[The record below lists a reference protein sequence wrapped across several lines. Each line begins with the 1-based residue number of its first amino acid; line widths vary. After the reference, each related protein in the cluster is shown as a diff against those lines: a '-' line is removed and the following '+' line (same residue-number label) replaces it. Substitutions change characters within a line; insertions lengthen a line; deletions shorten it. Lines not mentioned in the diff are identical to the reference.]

1 MVEPMDELG
10 ARLFT
15 SVIFVGP
22 AQTGKTDALILN
34 WLGHNIRS
42 DAMDMCI
49 YSPTTTMAKD
59 FSIRRVDRFHRHSP
73 DFGKYLLVGDDDNIY
88 DKQYTNGI
96 LLTLGWPTISQ
107 TAGRPMG
114 RVAITDYDRMP
125 DDIGGEGSMFDL
137 ASKRTTTFGSFA
149 MTLAESSPSRPLEKP
164 RWVRVSAHEAPPCKG
179 ILALYNRGDRRRW
192 YWPCPACEHYFVGA
206 WEQLSYEQRDTPLA
220 TAETVKLVC
229 PHCDFAIHP
238 RQKKGMNAKGVWLKD
253 GQKISPEGR
262 ITGRGVRS
270 KTASFWLN
278 GTAAAF
284 QTWPELVLAYLNA
297 EDEYTRT
304 GGEEA
309 LTKFYNNDLGE
320 PYIPKSVEID
330 RSPEALK
337 ERAEHWEPEGS
348 VPEHVRTLF
357 AVVDVQQNM
366 FVAHV
371 LGLSPG
377 DPYDLTVIDTLR
389 IIKSRRK
396 DADGDTEW
404 IKPAT
409 FLEDWQLIHDELMIR
424 EYPLADGSGRMM
436 RVKLVACDSGGKAG
450 VTGNAYQFWR
460 TMRDKGL
467 AHRFHLLKGDPT
479 PGIPR
484 ARIAFPDSSRK
495 DRLAAARGDIPVLML
510 NSNLLKDALVG
521 RLQSNV
527 PSAGMYRYP
536 DWMADAFFVELCAE
550 KRTDKGWI
558 ALERRR
564 NEAFD
569 LGYYAIGVCVSTLL
583 RAEQIDWERPPS
595 WAAEWDKNDL
605 VRKPDQVERFA
616 QAEQTGYDFGRFGK
630 QLA

>member
-1 MVEPMDELG
+1 MLRQISGSANSKPTRTAIPAARSPIATVPALESQEASSTDTLPTGHQTKSPKLKAYDHLSRLFRDVVQQLRPPERLTVSQTAEKYRKLNNPGSYVGPWRNAAVPYMVEPMDELG

-238 RQKKGMNAKGVWLKD
+238 RQKKGD
-253 GQKISPEGR
+253 R
-262 ITGRGVRS
+262 
-270 KTASFWLN
+270 
-278 GTAAAF
+278 
-284 QTWPELVLAYLNA
+284 
-297 EDEYTRT
+297 
-304 GGEEA
+304 
-309 LTKFYNNDLGE
+309 
-320 PYIPKSVEID
+320 KSV
-330 RSPEALK
+330 
-337 ERAEHWEPEGS
+337 
-348 VPEHVRTLF
+348 V
-357 AVVDVQQNM
+357 
-366 FVAHV
+366 
-371 LGLSPG
+371 
-377 DPYDLTVIDTLR
+377 
-389 IIKSRRK
+389 
-396 DADGDTEW
+396 
-404 IKPAT
+404 
-409 FLEDWQLIHDELMIR
+409 
-424 EYPLADGSGRMM
+424 
-436 RVKLVACDSGGKAG
+436 
-450 VTGNAYQFWR
+450 
-460 TMRDKGL
+460 
-467 AHRFHLLKGDPT
+467 
-479 PGIPR
+479 
-484 ARIAFPDSSRK
+484 
-495 DRLAAARGDIPVLML
+495 
-510 NSNLLKDALVG
+510 
-521 RLQSNV
+521 
-527 PSAGMYRYP
+527 
-536 DWMADAFFVELCAE
+536 
-550 KRTDKGWI
+550 
-558 ALERRR
+558 
-564 NEAFD
+564 
-569 LGYYAIGVCVSTLL
+569 
-583 RAEQIDWERPPS
+583 
-595 WAAEWDKNDL
+595 
-605 VRKPDQVERFA
+605 
-616 QAEQTGYDFGRFGK
+616 
-630 QLA
+630 